1 MDEINGMEPSTLVKR
16 KLTLCHLHLKQT
28 VLMLTLALVTE
39 CIRCWFDRPLV
50 QL

>member
-1 MDEINGMEPSTLVKR
+1 MNASTLIKC
-16 KLTLCHLHLKQT
+16 KLTLCHLHLKQAI
-28 VLMLTLALVTE
+28 LMLTLALVTE